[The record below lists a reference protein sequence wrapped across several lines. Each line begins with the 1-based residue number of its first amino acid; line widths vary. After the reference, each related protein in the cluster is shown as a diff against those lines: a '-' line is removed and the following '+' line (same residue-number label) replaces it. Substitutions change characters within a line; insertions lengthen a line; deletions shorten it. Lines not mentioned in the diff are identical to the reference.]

1 MAKKKNK
8 KAKAANEPALQ
19 PKQRKQLAVV
29 IEWEKYMGKGELEDW
44 QRLMK
49 DLGFDEEFP
58 SKKKCREALKSVWV
72 NIPDFL
78 QAIKKGQPV
87 HHFPSQRALAAYT
100 QEHRKFYPKKDIPK
114 SSPLRRLL
122 AHMTISHRGRK
133 DDYDADELARHM
145 EQLSMMVGAGG
156 V

>member
-8 KAKAANEPALQ
+8 KAKAANAPRQEP
-19 PKQRKQLAVV
+19 KKRTVV
-29 IEWEKYMGKGELEDW
+29 LEWEKYMGKGELEDW

-100 QEHRKFYPKKDIPK
+100 QAHRRFYPKSNIPK

-122 AHMTISHRGRK
+122 AHMTFSSRGRK
-133 DDYDADELARHM
+133 DDYGADELARHM